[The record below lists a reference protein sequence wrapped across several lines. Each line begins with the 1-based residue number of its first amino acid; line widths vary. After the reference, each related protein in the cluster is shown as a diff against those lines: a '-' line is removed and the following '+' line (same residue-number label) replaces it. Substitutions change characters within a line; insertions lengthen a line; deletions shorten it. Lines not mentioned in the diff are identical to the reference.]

1 MLIMSCAG
9 LLSRPMVKC
18 VSRDCSGRATC
29 YPGEVL
35 ERVPG
40 ECCPKCVFKNPT
52 CTVATNPKI
61 TTFDGYAYNFQVCVL
76 CCVLSAVCFVL
87 GARCLVF
94 GVWCLVFSVLCWGS
108 IKHGL
113 RPWSSAL
120 PIWTIQSVLTLSLC
134 HVSLAV
140 SGLEFSDYCFV
151 FYDLFLCF
159 VFSV

>member
-1 MLIMSCAG
+1 MQ
-9 LLSRPMVKC
+9 V
-18 VSRDCSGRATC
+18 
-29 YPGEVL
+29 
-35 ERVPG
+35 
-40 ECCPKCVFKNPT
+40 CCPVQWSNACRVTAVDEQLVTQEKFLNECLASAAPSVSSRILLAPSPPIPKSPLLTDMPT
-52 CTVATNPKI
+52 ISRFEFCAVCWAL
-61 TTFDGYAYNFQVCVL
+61 CVL
-76 CCVLSAVCFVL
+76 CLVL
-87 GARCLVF
+87 GVWGLVF